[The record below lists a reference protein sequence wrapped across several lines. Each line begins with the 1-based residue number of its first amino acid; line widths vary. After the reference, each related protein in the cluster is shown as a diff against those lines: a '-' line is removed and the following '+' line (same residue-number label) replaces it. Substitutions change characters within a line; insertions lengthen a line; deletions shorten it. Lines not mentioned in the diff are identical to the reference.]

1 MSTPALFRPI
11 QLGSLTVR
19 NRAWVS
25 PMCQY
30 SVEQRDGVVNDWHLV
45 HYGSL
50 AAGGFG
56 LVVVEAT
63 GVSPEARISP
73 WDAGLWNDQQA
84 TAWRRVTDFAHAQG
98 AAIGVQLAHAGRKAS
113 TNRWWPGEEARNIPA
128 DEGGWTP
135 VGPTTERGAGE
146 EFTSE
151 VQALDEAGIQE
162 VIDDFAAAAVRA
174 KEAGFDLVEVHAA
187 HGYLLHQFYSPLS
200 NTRTDQWGGSW
211 ENRTRL
217 LLAVVDAIRQV
228 WTGAL
233 AVRISATDWTDGD
246 WTDGDWTDGGWDGE
260 DSAQLAIELRE
271 HGVDLVDVST
281 GGLVM
286 ARIPVGPGYQVPYAE
301 QVRSESGVVT
311 SAVGMITEPE
321 QAEQIIA
328 EGRADA
334 VMLARQALREPG
346 WPLRAAHE
354 LGLPADQAPWPPA
367 RWRGVWR

>member
-151 VQALDEAGIQE
+151 VQALDEAGIQK

-354 LGLPADQAPWPPA
+354 LGLP
-367 RWRGVWR
+367 

>member
-45 HYGSL
+45 HYGGL

-56 LVVVEAT
+56 LVIAEAT

-73 WDAGLWNDQQA
+73 WDTGLWNDEQA
-84 TAWRRVTDFAHAQG
+84 AAWRRVTDFMHGQG
-98 AAIGVQLAHAGRKAS
+98 ASTGVQLAHAGRKAS
-113 TNRWWPGEEARNIPA
+113 VYRGWQGEGRGNVPA
-128 DEGGWTP
+128 ELGGWTP
-135 VGPTTERGAGE
+135 VGPTTARGDGAD
-146 EFTSE
+146 FTAE
-151 VQALDEAGIQE
+151 VQELDEQGIQK

-187 HGYLLHQFYSPLS
+187 HGYLIHQFYSPLS
-200 NTRTDQWGGSW
+200 NTRTDRWGGSW

-217 LLAVVDAIRQV
+217 LFAVVDAIRQV

-233 AVRISATDWTDGD
+233 AVRISAT
-246 WTDGDWTDGGWDGE
+246 DWTDGGWDGE

-281 GGLVM
+281 GGLVL
-286 ARIPVGPGYQVPYAE
+286 AQIPVGPDYQVPFAE
-301 QVRSESGVVT
+301 QVREESGVVT
-311 SAVGMITEPE
+311 SAVGLITEPE
-321 QAEQIIA
+321 QAERIIA

-334 VMLARQALREPG
+334 VMLARQALREPT

-354 LGLPADQAPWPPA
+354 LGLPVEDAPWPLA
-367 RWRGVWR
+367 RQRGVWR